1 MSNRFLLSATVNDT
15 PGVLQRVAG
24 LFSRRSY
31 NIESITVGPCEQ
43 EGRSRMIVAA
53 RGDDA
58 LVRQMC
64 SQLSKLIDV
73 LDVVQLQERP
83 FVSRDLML
91 VKLRME
97 PSKRSELQSLID
109 TFRCSVIDV
118 SPDTVILQVVG
129 DTEKND
135 AFLQLLRPY
144 GILEMTRTGETAM
157 SRGLGEREPT
167 SIG

>member
-1 MSNRFLLSATVNDT
+1 MNNRFLISATVNDT

-24 LFSRRSY
+24 LFSRRGY
-31 NIESITVGPCEQ
+31 NIESITVGRCEQ

-58 LVRQMC
+58 VIRQMC
-64 SQLSKLIDV
+64 SQLGKLIDV
-73 LDVVQLQERP
+73 LDVTRLQERP

-97 PSKRSELQSLID
+97 PAKRSELQSLID
-109 TFRCSVIDV
+109 MFRFSVIDV
-118 SPDTVILQVVG
+118 SAETVIVQVVG
-129 DTEKND
+129 DMEKND

-157 SRGLGEREPT
+157 SRGLA
-167 SIG
+167 

>member
-1 MSNRFLLSATVNDT
+1 MNNRNLISVTVIDT

-24 LFSRRSY
+24 LIARRGY

-43 EGRSRMIVAA
+43 ERRSRMIVAA

-58 LVRQMC
+58 LIRQMC
-64 SQLSKLIDV
+64 SQLRKLIDV
-73 LDVVQLQERP
+73 LEVTPLQERT

-97 PSKRSELQSLID
+97 PAKRSELQSLID
-109 TFRCSVIDV
+109 MFRCSVIDV
-118 SPDTVILQVVG
+118 SSDTVIVQVVG
-129 DTEKND
+129 DTDKNN

-157 SRGLGEREPT
+157 SRG
-167 SIG
+167 